1 MIHTPYKFFNNIEPA
16 PGFYY
21 DKPRADAILG
31 WFENYLSFTSAKWM
45 GKPFKFLPWQK
56 MVLRPLYGFVDDQ
69 GLRQY
74 QRVFIFVPK
83 KNGKTELASGM
94 GLFHLIGDSEQAP
107 EVYAI
112 ASNVEQA
119 KLCWTGADVMIQQSS
134 ELRQAQ
140 LESVTNPLRI
150 RSPLNRGI
158 FRVLSSTAR
167 GKQGL
172 RPSAIICDEIHEWRG
187 REIYDALTDP
197 KATMTREQPLTIIIT
212 TAGMNENLANEIYAY
227 GLSVQEQE
235 TIDNTFLPAI
245 WSTDLADEEWDDI
258 ELAEKLNPAWSYT
271 IKKDVVQQSINKA
284 KVSELEEANYKM
296 WTLNVFQRK
305 DSKKWLSMP
314 DWDKSTI
321 NTEQEKE
328 LMDHLFY
335 SDDFPVYAGLDF
347 APKRDLNSISLVVRD
362 PETNFVY
369 LKHHSWITQLES
381 DRQTKASAV
390 PFNKWGDQGYLTIL
404 PDKVIEPEQIGEY
417 LVMTLLIYS
426 NIISMAYDAYRIG
439 TVIDKLV
446 ENGLITIPAVDIPN
460 TTRSLN
466 EASQILSDLILTHKL
481 RHLNDPLLRYCADN
495 VTCKVDHAGLIKP
508 DKSSVVQKIDPMV
521 AGIYA
526 LDCMIREESK
536 GDKKIIPIRSVPKP
550 TMMHNIANKIGAGA
564 S

>member
-16 PGFYY
+16 PGYYY
-21 DKPRADAILG
+21 DKARADAILG

-45 GKPFKFLPWQK
+45 GKPFKFLPWQE

-74 QRVFIFVPK
+74 KRVFIFVPK

-119 KLCWTGADVMIQQSS
+119 KLCWTGADVMVQQSS
-134 ELRQAQ
+134 ALRQAK

-245 WSTDLADEEWDDI
+245 WATDLADEEWDDI
-258 ELAEKLNPAWSYT
+258 ELAKKLNPAWGYT
-271 IKKDVVQQSINKA
+271 IKEDVVQQSIDKA

-328 LMDHLFY
+328 RMDHLFY

-347 APKRDLNSISLVVRD
+347 APKRDLNSISLSC
-362 PETNFVY
+362 T
-369 LKHHSWITQLES
+369 
-381 DRQTKASAV
+381 
-390 PFNKWGDQGYLTIL
+390 
-404 PDKVIEPEQIGEY
+404 
-417 LVMTLLIYS
+417 
-426 NIISMAYDAYRIG
+426 
-439 TVIDKLV
+439 
-446 ENGLITIPAVDIPN
+446 
-460 TTRSLN
+460 
-466 EASQILSDLILTHKL
+466 
-481 RHLNDPLLRYCADN
+481 
-495 VTCKVDHAGLIKP
+495 
-508 DKSSVVQKIDPMV
+508 
-521 AGIYA
+521 
-526 LDCMIREESK
+526 
-536 GDKKIIPIRSVPKP
+536 
-550 TMMHNIANKIGAGA
+550 
-564 S
+564 